1 MKAKYSLLLSAF
13 LVLFTAHAV
22 DAQQPAKI
30 PTLGYLSQ
38 YSGAAGPKHP
48 RCFKPS
54 CED

>member
-1 MKAKYSLLLSAF
+1 MNAKYSLLVSAF

-38 YSGAAGPKHP
+38 YSGPAGPKVSGP
-48 RCFKPS
+48 
-54 CED
+54 